1 MMGDSAAAGRR
12 WRLPSLAGWALWR
25 HPRRALVLVLVVDLV
40 ALAGTVAAT
49 LLVPVSLTAA
59 EEFAVLLAGLLGCAE
74 LCRSAERGRAESLL
88 GPGFGT
94 PWLFAGAVVLPPV
107 LAVALVV
114 VSGLHRWARIRR
126 RPVYR
131 QVFDVAATA
140 VAVLLAAGFLILTG
154 PPLFTS
160 ARLTGLVVVAALVF
174 GAVDAALPAAVDG
187 RPSRGLPAALF
198 DGAMVALGVAL
209 AWAVTDSPWVLLPL
223 AAGLVVLYR
232 GEFGRAGRDAASV
245 DPGTGVLTA
254 VAWWDAARETQAP
267 AFAVLVLDLDH
278 FGRLNARHGRR
289 IGDDVLRAI
298 ADTLRAEVRSADLV
312 GRSGGG
318 EFAVLLPGTGCFD
331 ALAIAE
337 RIRLRVAST
346 AVALKAAYGN
356 PQFAWATVSVGVA
369 ARPDHGDPVAAVF
382 AAASAAVRQA
392 KETGRNR
399 TVRAS

>member
-12 WRLPSLAGWALWR
+12 WRLPSLDGWALWR
-25 HPRRALVLVLVVDLV
+25 HPRRALVLVADL
-40 ALAGTVAAT
+40 AAPAGTVAAA
-49 LLVPVSLTAA
+49 LLIPVSLTSA
-59 EEFAVLLAGLLGCAE
+59 EAFAMLLAGLLASAE
-74 LCRSAERGRAESLL
+74 LCRSAERGRGESLL

-94 PWLFAGAVVLPPV
+94 PWLLAGAVVLPPL
-107 LAVALVV
+107 LAVALAVL
-114 VSGLHRWARIRR
+114 SGLHRWARIRR
-126 RPVYR
+126 LPAYR

-154 PPLFTS
+154 PPSIAS
-160 ARLTGLVVVAALVF
+160 AVVAALVF
-174 GAVDAALPAAVDG
+174 GVVDAGLPAAVDG
-187 RPSRGLPAALF
+187 RPSGGSSAVLF
-198 DGAMVALGVAL
+198 DGAMLGLGVAL
-209 AWAVTDSPWVLLPL
+209 AWAVADSPWVLLPL
-223 AAGLVVLYR
+223 TAGLVVLYR
-232 GEFGRAGRDAASV
+232 GEFGRAGRDQTSV

-254 VAWWDAARETQAP
+254 VAWWDAARETPAP
-267 AFAVLVLDLDH
+267 AFAVLVLDLDD
-278 FGRLNARHGRR
+278 FAGLNARHGRR
-289 IGDDVLRAI
+289 VGDAVLRAI

-318 EFAVLLPGTGCFD
+318 EFAVLLPGTGSFD

-337 RIRLRVAST
+337 RLRLRVAST
-346 AVALKAAYGN
+346 AVALKAAYGS

-382 AAASAAVRQA
+382 AAAGAAVREA